1 MEEPETS
8 VKNRSPM
15 TIIENGGRTEKSQK
29 SFKGRDRHK
38 RSSEECMKSYSPI
51 KLVLNL

>member
-15 TIIENGGRTEKSQK
+15 QS
-29 SFKGRDRHK
+29 
-38 RSSEECMKSYSPI
+38 
-51 KLVLNL
+51 